1 MQLKQAWVETLGRG
15 RQGNWRIWKKKSETS
30 KSSLKPPWVQSRTG
44 RNTRSNETNTVR
56 FLSLNVSELFAREG
70 TICEDG
76 RIFFESLSY
85 GIIRPMLTPPWSCI
99 IGSCCQLSTATFDV
113 PSETPFLGSSLLDP
127 VDSALVFPD
136 PPSRLACLPRI
147 QHNRTDLAHRA
158 ISRRGRERH
167 LSRHPGLMRA
177 IARARKT
184 LSRESE
190 MSLKAFVAIFR
201 FRGSTPDQIPLVNPE
216 DIVFIPEDD
225 SSANPFVVSLKMPRT
240 QGEMPRRFLRAVPE
254 PKASE
259 YLAAFEAGFMNNLSS
274 TATASGGAASPAPGG
289 TPPPAA
295 AAQSAPLLAP
305 GVPPPTAPAG
315 ATDPTAAASALTYK
329 AVLFAGE
336 GGVRLYDVARSVQ
349 EGSTQL
355 LLFDLVGGIYR
366 HKPATSATRRSELVQ
381 LVSEDGRPLTRAC
394 WVLGAGAFGATRP
407 PQSPEERAFFNNESY
422 IASAVRHPNV
432 LSAAGPPI
440 DIQLEPGGPL
450 LRCLVT
456 PFCEGGDLDGVI
468 RRHLRSP
475 SAGDR
480 QERWLLSGDLLRS
493 LAYLHGKP
501 FQENEHRVLHND
513 IKPANVLL
521 RRQMDPATKT
531 ERPMALLADLGLACV
546 YTGGSLNYGLLSR
559 GTPGFMA
566 PELFAMPGGPEGR
579 GLRPGNTPA
588 TDVYAMGATLYC
600 LYSQTDTAHKT
611 EEQPSE
617 AELREAFAEV
627 AAREQAV
634 ARGPKGAG
642 GDSLAELLV
651 QMCSENPTARPSA
664 KHLLAALEA
673 LEAAEASA
681 LVASLP
687 AAAEQEL
694 RESMGLATGRP
705 VTLPDLRGWLA
716 KLAPPSCPAQ
726 ALVGLLQCPEVTSRP
741 AVLVDLLRALNTM
754 CDPKHEGSA
763 KPRAA
768 LGKAGVA
775 APLVG
780 LLTAH
785 PDLPTTN
792 PALAEQLLR
801 AISLL
806 AVDDE
811 NEASFGR
818 AGVATPLVRLLTA
831 HPDLPATNPALAER
845 LLRAIINLTVNKD
858 NKTSFGRAG
867 VAAPLVGLL
876 TAHPNLPA
884 TSPAMAEQLLRAIR
898 SLAVDDENEASFGR
912 AGVATP
918 LVGLLTSH
926 PNLPATNPALAEELL
941 RALANLTVNKDNKT
955 SFGRAGVAT
964 PLVGLLT
971 AHPNLPTTSPAV
983 AEQLLRSIANLSV
996 DDENKALFGRAGVV
1010 DPLVGL
1016 LTAHPNLPTT
1026 SPAVVQPVLWAISN
1040 LSCNDQNQ
1048 PLFGRAGV
1056 ATPLVRLLK
1065 DHPNLPATNPAL
1077 AEQLLRAISNLSA
1090 DNSNE
1095 ASFGRAGV
1103 ATPLVGLLTAHP
1115 NLLATSP
1122 ALAQQLLRALVNLTV
1137 NKDNKTSFGR
1147 AGVAAPLVGLLTAH
1161 PNLPTT
1167 SPAVA
1172 EQLLRSIANLSVDDE
1187 NKALFGR
1194 AGVVDPLVGLLTAH
1208 PNLPTTS
1215 PAVVQPVLWAISNLS
1230 CNDQNQ
1236 PLFGRAGVATP
1247 LVRLLKDYPN
1257 LPATNPALAEQ
1268 LLRAISNLSADNSNQ
1283 PLFGRAGVAT
1293 PLVRLL
1299 KDYPNLPATNPNLA
1313 EQLLRAIGNLSA
1325 DNTNEASF
1333 GRAGVAAPLVGLLTA
1348 HPNLPATRPAL
1359 AEQLLRT
1366 FANLTVD
1373 KDNKT
1378 SFGRAG
1384 VAAPLVGLLTAHP
1397 NLPTTNLVVAKKL
1410 IRVIVNLSADE
1421 ENKASFGRA
1430 GAAAPL
1436 GRLLTAHPD
1445 LPADLLK
1452 LPGPR
1457 LPVEPQ
1463 LLHFLPASHLPHPHP
1478 LTTSPSLAPNNG
1490 QAAQSLHRAPMI
1502 VQSAHGNTAP
1512 RGFGA
1517 VELATD
1523 GRSPPSVWGPAPL
1536 GLRALQGRQ
1545 APEDELD
1552 GPLDPPEGG
1561 GEWGPGAG
1569 RESCFEVVEHES
1581 AALHA
1586 RAFFLSEALDE
1597 GVTAKGEP
1605 WSAVQSMEIEIAAEL
1620 PKIDPR
1626 GRPGMYSGKVDP
1638 MTPVVM
1644 LRARRPRN
1652 EAGDEEHTCGSS
1664 FSRGPTLHATRALY
1678 SAVER
1683 VAR

>member
-1 MQLKQAWVETLGRG
+1 
-15 RQGNWRIWKKKSETS
+15 
-30 KSSLKPPWVQSRTG
+30 
-44 RNTRSNETNTVR
+44 
-56 FLSLNVSELFAREG
+56 
-70 TICEDG
+70 
-76 RIFFESLSY
+76 
-85 GIIRPMLTPPWSCI
+85 
-99 IGSCCQLSTATFDV
+99 
-113 PSETPFLGSSLLDP
+113 
-127 VDSALVFPD
+127 
-136 PPSRLACLPRI
+136 
-147 QHNRTDLAHRA
+147 
-158 ISRRGRERH
+158 
-167 LSRHPGLMRA
+167 
-177 IARARKT
+177 
-184 LSRESE
+184 

-201 FRGSTPDQIPLVNPE
+201 FRGSTPDQIPSVNPE

-259 YLAAFEAGFMNNLSS
+259 YLRSAGFMNNLSS

-315 ATDPTAAASALTYK
+315 ATDPTAAASALIYK
-329 AVLFAGE
+329 AVLFASE

-394 WVLGAGAFGATRP
+394 WVLGAGAFGVTFRVEDTRDHRDVALKATRP

-566 PELFAMPGGPEGR
+566 PELYAMPGGPEGR

-634 ARGPKGAG
+634 ARGAG

-681 LVASLP
+681 RGASLPAAGEQELREAAEASALVASLP

-694 RESMGLATGRP
+694 RESMGLAT
-705 VTLPDLRGWLA
+705 
-716 KLAPPSCPAQ
+716 AQ
-726 ALVGLLQCPEVTSRP
+726 ALVGLLQCPEVTSDP
-741 AVLVDLLRALNTM
+741 AVLADLLRALGTL
-754 CDPKHEGSA
+754 CDPKTEGTA
-763 KPRAA
+763 KPRTA
-768 LGKAGVA
+768 LGKAGVV

-780 LLTAH
+780 
-785 PDLPTTN
+785 
-792 PALAEQLLR
+792 
-801 AISLL
+801 
-806 AVDDE
+806 
-811 NEASFGR
+811 
-818 AGVATPLVRLLTA
+818 LLTA
-831 HPDLPATNPALAER
+831 HPDLPATNPALAE
-845 LLRAIINLTVNKD
+845 
-858 NKTSFGRAG
+858 
-867 VAAPLVGLL
+867 
-876 TAHPNLPA
+876 
-884 TSPAMAEQLLRAIR
+884 QLLRAIATL
-898 SLAVDDENEASFGR
+898 SVDDENEASFGR

-918 LVGLLTSH
+918 LVGLLTAR
-926 PNLPATNPALAEELL
+926 PNLPTTSPAVAEQLL
-941 RALANLTVNKDNKT
+941 RALGNLTVNKDNKT

-971 AHPNLPTTSPAV
+971 AHPNLPATNPAV

-996 DDENKALFGRAGVV
+996 DEQRLGVPV
-1010 DPLVGL
+1010 WLI
-1016 LTAHPNLPTT
+1016 HF
-1026 SPAVVQPVLWAISN
+1026 PAVAEHLLAVIIN
-1040 LSCNDQNQ
+1040 LSYQNQ
-1048 PLFGRAGV
+1048 ASFGRAGV

-1065 DHPNLPATNPAL
+1065 DHPNLPATNPKL
-1077 AEQLLRAISNLSA
+1077 AQLLLRAIS
-1090 DNSNE
+1090 
-1095 ASFGRAGV
+1095 
-1103 ATPLVGLLTAHP
+1103 
-1115 NLLATSP
+1115 
-1122 ALAQQLLRALVNLTV
+1122 
-1137 NKDNKTSFGR
+1137 
-1147 AGVAAPLVGLLTAH
+1147 
-1161 PNLPTT
+1161 
-1167 SPAVA
+1167 
-1172 EQLLRSIANLSVDDE
+1172 
-1187 NKALFGR
+1187 
-1194 AGVVDPLVGLLTAH
+1194 
-1208 PNLPTTS
+1208 
-1215 PAVVQPVLWAISNLS
+1215 
-1230 CNDQNQ
+1230 
-1236 PLFGRAGVATP
+1236 
-1247 LVRLLKDYPN
+1247 
-1257 LPATNPALAEQ
+1257 
-1268 LLRAISNLSADNSNQ
+1268 
-1283 PLFGRAGVAT
+1283 
-1293 PLVRLL
+1293 
-1299 KDYPNLPATNPNLA
+1299 
-1313 EQLLRAIGNLSA
+1313 NLSA

-1348 HPNLPATRPAL
+1348 HPDLPAKYAL
-1359 AEQLLRT
+1359 AEQLLG
-1366 FANLTVD
+1366 AIGNLTVD
-1373 KDNKT
+1373 KDNKA

-1384 VAAPLVGLLTAHP
+1384 VVAPLVRLLTAHP
-1397 NLPTTNLVVAKKL
+1397 NLPTTNPFVAKKL
-1410 IRVIVNLSADE
+1410 LRVIINLSADE

-1436 GRLLTAHPD
+1436 ARLLTALD
-1445 LPADLLK
+1445 LPADLLQ

-1463 LLHFLPASHLPHPHP
+1463 LLHFFAPPPPASASS

-1523 GRSPPSVWGPAPL
+1523 GRNILLCISEEEDRGEKKALRLPA
-1536 GLRALQGRQ
+1536 
-1545 APEDELD
+1545 AP
-1552 GPLDPPEGG
+1552 
-1561 GEWGPGAG
+1561 
-1569 RESCFEVVEHES
+1569 
-1581 AALHA
+1581 
-1586 RAFFLSEALDE
+1586 
-1597 GVTAKGEP
+1597 
-1605 WSAVQSMEIEIAAEL
+1605 
-1620 PKIDPR
+1620 
-1626 GRPGMYSGKVDP
+1626 
-1638 MTPVVM
+1638 TP
-1644 LRARRPRN
+1644 ARRVRDMTASGTACSTPSLQATWLGPSWPRSP
-1652 EAGDEEHTCGSS
+1652 GSW
-1664 FSRGPTLHATRALY
+1664 TRA
-1678 SAVER
+1678 
-1683 VAR
+1683 ARTPGPIWVILLDDVNLLALLKRSPQRNPDAGLHPTRLF